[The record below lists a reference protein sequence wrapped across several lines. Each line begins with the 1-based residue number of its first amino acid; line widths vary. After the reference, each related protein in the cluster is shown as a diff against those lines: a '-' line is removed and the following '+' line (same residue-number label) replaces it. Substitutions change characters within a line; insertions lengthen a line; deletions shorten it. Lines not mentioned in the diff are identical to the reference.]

1 MRHET
6 TRSLSGEHNCWPWM
20 KNSSLKI
27 ILGILLLVLVAACKK
42 NNLISDKQTVLFQ
55 FDYINYAW
63 GYQHTGFYIDR
74 EGNVL
79 TYNNPREWNFTD
91 NDLVISDMQIA
102 ENIARCT
109 PSLVKI
115 SKEELQKYS
124 NYIKNIG
131 SSKVTALKNVAADAG
146 STNFICFQFS
156 EKTGIYKGCLIKMEG
171 NFTCENLNFYS
182 KKVVSWMKGI
192 SGSIYHK

>member
-1 MRHET
+1 
-6 TRSLSGEHNCWPWM
+6 M
-20 KNSSLKI
+20 KTYSLKI
-27 ILGILLLVLVAACKK
+27 ILGILILILTAGCKK
-42 NNLISDKQTVLFQ
+42 NNLISDNQSILFQ
-55 FDYINYAW
+55 FEYINYAW

-91 NDLVISDMQIA
+91 SDYIISDKQIA

-109 PSLVKI
+109 PSLIKI
-115 SKEELQKYS
+115 SKEELLKYS
-124 NYIKNIG
+124 NYIKNIC
-131 SSKVTALKNVAADAG
+131 STKVTALKNVAADAG
-146 STNFICFQFS
+146 SSDFICFQFS

-192 SGSIYHK
+192 SGSIYSK

>member
-1 MRHET
+1 
-6 TRSLSGEHNCWPWM
+6 M